1 MSTGPDGSKRQ
12 LPGKWRARS
21 PEGRI
26 LRRIRTARNEWDL
39 ANWSDRELREAVGA
53 LDDGGAAS
61 NFMTEDTLVRVFA
74 VVDETIRRRL
84 GLWKVFD
91 LPDADDEPSI
101 AAVRRKLDAA
111 GRGRYPGSDM
121 LLPAEFYRAARRRQ
135 DGEREGLHFHPTD
148 QQLLAGLH
156 LCNGRIVEV
165 AAGEGKTVAAAFPSA
180 LYGLLGHSVH
190 VVTANDYLAAR
201 DCERLAPV
209 YRALG
214 LRVGA
219 LLDHMAG
226 PERRGSY
233 ANRIIYGTL
242 REFAFDYLRDRLA
255 MSPDE
260 QIQGPLDVAIIDE
273 ADQTL
278 LDEAATPLVIAG
290 APIVSRRAIVRA
302 DRAVRELVA
311 EQARLAAKCR
321 RRFEQ
326 SVQDG
331 QTNHKL
337 AILLARA
344 MLAQPEAEA
353 TRRLAASQPRLRRRA
368 LSLMDTDGSGRPY
381 SEVVEGLYCLV
392 DAERGSLGLSP
403 EGVAFLEA
411 GLGDFYSADPTH
423 GDDNGGS
430 RRAVHRTNLVNQV
443 HQLLRAH
450 LLLRRGVEY
459 VVDDDQVVLVDRD
472 TGRPRPDTHYQ
483 DGLHPAVEA
492 KEGVTVHPD
501 RRSLGAISVPGFVRR
516 YRSLAGLTG
525 TAQAAT
531 GEFRRLY
538 GLDVEVIPDPRH
550 RLGNTPGR
558 RDLPSRVYAHPDDQ
572 LSALVDEVRHCQ
584 RSGRPTL
591 VATRTVGQSEAVS
604 LRLTQA
610 GIPHRLLNAATSP
623 EEADVVRAAG
633 RPGAV
638 TVATNM
644 AGRGT
649 DVILPPDLDRLVL
662 VRFVSVLEESMLA
675 DPDRKAVDVRAN
687 TSAEADLL
695 AKALA
700 ASPRMSACRSGQDDR
715 LAVRLRGIK
724 PTSPLAVTLDFGLGL
739 HVVSTEFNDSPRVA
753 LQLQGRSGRQGAF
766 GSTRS
771 LLVRS
776 DRWLTGMEFGRPV
789 ADPVGRLCWEGPEL
803 ERQLRRRREAAQ
815 REASSARALLL
826 EYAAVLDNHAD
837 AYYLARQETLVAEPD
852 RLRQWADDAARF
864 AAAGLAG
871 RHFPG
876 LVADDYAQRFASLAA
891 ELRVRYGVDAEPS
904 WGHPLDGLDAS
915 LAELLRQRLAERCEQ
930 LGTAQFGE
938 LARLLL
944 LQAGDELWENHR
956 ADLRGMAAVSR
967 MEARWPKTAIAEHV
981 IAAAAAWQHFRGEVS
996 DRFLS
1001 QICHYPIAGL
1011 TSPPKDGAAIPSPL
1025 VVDPRLAQLAF

>member
-1 MSTGPDGSKRQ
+1 M
-12 LPGKWRARS
+12 
-21 PEGRI
+21 
-26 LRRIRTARNEWDL
+26 
-39 ANWSDRELREAVGA
+39 VGA
-53 LDDGGAAS
+53 G
-61 NFMTEDTLVRVFA
+61 
-74 VVDETIRRRL
+74 
-84 GLWKVFD
+84 
-91 LPDADDEPSI
+91 
-101 AAVRRKLDAA
+101 
-111 GRGRYPGSDM
+111 
-121 LLPAEFYRAARRRQ
+121 
-135 DGEREGLHFHPTD
+135 EGLRFRPTD
-148 QQLLAGLH
+148 QQLLAGWH
-156 LCNGRIVEV
+156 LCAGRIVEL
-165 AAGEGKTVAAAFPSA
+165 AAGEGKTVAAAFPTA
-180 LYGLLGHSVH
+180 LYGLLGRTTH

-214 LRVGA
+214 LTVGA
-219 LLDHMAG
+219 VLDHMAG
-226 PERRGSY
+226 PERRESY

-255 MSPDE
+255 MSADE
-260 QIQGPLDVAIIDE
+260 QIQGPLDAAIIDE

-278 LDEAATPLVIAG
+278 LDEAVTPLIIAG
-290 APIVSRRAIVRA
+290 TPVVSRRNIVRA
-302 DRAVRELVA
+302 NRAVRQLVA
-311 EQARLAAKCR
+311 EQARLAAECR
-321 RRFEQ
+321 RQLQQ
-326 SVQDG
+326 SAEDG
-331 QTNHKL
+331 QADDKS
-337 AILLARA
+337 AMLLARA
-344 MLAQPEAEA
+344 LLAQPDDEA
-353 TRRLAASQPRLRRRA
+353 TRRLAAAQPRLRRRA
-368 LSLMDTDGSGRPY
+368 RSLLDTDGSGRPHP
-381 SEVVEGLYCLV
+381 EVAEGLYCAV
-392 DAERGSLGLSP
+392 HSEGRSFGLLP

-411 GLGDFYSADPTH
+411 RLGDFYSADAA
-423 GDDNGGS
+423 DANRGS
-430 RRAVHRTNLVNQV
+430 RRAVQRANLVNQV

-459 VVDDDQVVLVDRD
+459 VVEDDQVVLVDRD

-803 ERQLRRRREAAQ
+803 DRQLRRRRDAAQ
-815 REASSARALLL
+815 REASGARALLL
-826 EYAAVLDNHAD
+826 EYAAVLDRHAD
-837 AYYLARQETLVAEPD
+837 DYYLARQDTLVAEPD

-864 AAAGLAG
+864 ATTGLAG

-876 LVADDYAQRFASLAA
+876 LVADDYARRFAALAA
-891 ELRVRYGVDAEPS
+891 ELWVRYGVDAEPA
-904 WGHPLDGLDAS
+904 WGHPLDALEGA
-915 LAELLRQRLAERCEQ
+915 LAELLQQRLAERQDQ
-930 LGTAQFGE
+930 LGVARFAE
-938 LARLLL
+938 LSRLLL

-956 ADLRGMAAVSR
+956 TNLRGMAAVSR
-967 MEARWPKTAIAEHV
+967 METHLPKTVIAEYV
-981 IAAAAAWQHFRGEVS
+981 ISADAAWQRFREEVS
-996 DRFLS
+996 DSFLS
-1001 QICHYPIAGL
+1001 QICHFPIAGL
-1011 TSPPKDGAAIPSPL
+1011 PIPPENGPAPSSPL
-1025 VVDPRLAQLAF
+1025 VVDPRLAQLTF